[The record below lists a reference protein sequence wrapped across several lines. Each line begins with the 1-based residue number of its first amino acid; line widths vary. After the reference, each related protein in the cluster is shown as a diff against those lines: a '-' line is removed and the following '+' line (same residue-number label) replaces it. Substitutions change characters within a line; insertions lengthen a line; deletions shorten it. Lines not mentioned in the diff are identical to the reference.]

1 MNADALSLEAGG
13 ELAPVPLALPGT
25 TRRKRGSGFASAVPK
40 SPLLRAAVSRGAL
53 AAANPRSLLTRASG
67 ALSPVGAIG
76 PTVYSQGARGALA
89 TVESSAAMPKAAA
102 QSGQTGTRKLTQAQL
117 EARAQQRS
125 EDDDLIREAQRGDRT
140 AFDALV
146 RRYDQSVLR
155 LALHMLG
162 NEQDAQDVHQEAFL
176 KAYRHLGNFRF
187 ECSFYTWLYR
197 IVTNLCL
204 DHLRRRKSR
213 REDAATV
220 VDVHGE
226 EMDLMANVSDTRA
239 MANPAR
245 ELDRKRMGERI
256 NEALSK
262 LTPRERMV
270 FELKHYQGL
279 KLRTIGEMLST
290 TEETAKN
297 TLFRATRKLRANLA
311 ELKGQ

>member
-1 MNADALSLEAGG
+1 MANVDAAGTG
-13 ELAPVPLALPGT
+13 LIDGL
-25 TRRKRGSGFASAVPK
+25 GSGINGLGNELTVAERSRMRGRGPSPFA
-40 SPLLRAAVSRGAL
+40 LGFQAAGFQAKQGAL
-53 AAANPRSLLTRASG
+53 A
-67 ALSPVGAIG
+67 
-76 PTVYSQGARGALA
+76 
-89 TVESSAAMPKAAA
+89 VESVPAMPKAATQA
-102 QSGQTGTRKLTQAQL
+102 GTRNAKLTPAQI

-125 EDDDLIREAQRGDRT
+125 EDDELIREAQRGQRT

-162 NEQDAQDVHQEAFL
+162 NEQDAQDVHQEAFI

-204 DHLRRRKSR
+204 DQMRRRKSR
-213 REDAATV
+213 REDPATV
-220 VDVHGE
+220 LDASGD
-226 EMDLMANVSDTRA
+226 EMDLMANVTDDRA
-239 MANPAR
+239 MANPGR
-245 ELDRKRMGERI
+245 ELERKVMSQRI
-256 NEALSK
+256 QEALDK
-262 LTPRERMV
+262 LTPRERTV

-311 ELKGQ
+311 EVR

>member
-1 MNADALSLEAGG
+1 MNAEALSLETGGKLAPALSTIAGG
-13 ELAPVPLALPGT
+13 A
-25 TRRKRGSGFASAVPK
+25 RGRSIDRFASAARV
-40 SPLLRAAVSRGAL
+40 SALLDAATAARADTPGDAFDVR
-53 AAANPRSLLTRASG
+53 
-67 ALSPVGAIG
+67 
-76 PTVYSQGARGALA
+76 
-89 TVESSAAMPKAAA
+89 ESSPTMPKAAA
-102 QSGQTGTRKLTQAQL
+102 QSGTKTDRSGGRLTQAQL
-117 EARAQQRS
+117 DARALQRT
-125 EDDDLIREAQRGDRT
+125 EDDDLIREAQHGERA
-140 AFDALV
+140 AFDSLV

-162 NEQDAQDVHQEAFL
+162 NEQDAQDVNQEAFL

-213 REDAATV
+213 REDPATV
-220 VDVHGE
+220 IDSRGD
-226 EMDLMANVSDTRA
+226 EMDLLSNISDTRS

-245 ELDRKRMGERI
+245 ELDRKSMGESI
-256 NEALSK
+256 NEALNK
-262 LTPRERMV
+262 LTPRERTV

-279 KLRTIGEMLST
+279 KLRTIGEMLNT

-311 ELKGQ
+311 DLKERKA

>member
-1 MNADALSLEAGG
+1 MNAQALSLEAGG
-13 ELAPVPLALPGT
+13 A
-25 TRRKRGSGFASAVPK
+25 RGRSID
-40 SPLLRAAVSRGAL
+40 RL
-53 AAANPRSLLTRASG
+53 AAAARISALLDAATA
-67 ALSPVGAIG
+67 AYADAPGAI
-76 PTVYSQGARGALA
+76 
-89 TVESSAAMPKAAA
+89 ESSPTMPKAAA
-102 QSGQTGTRKLTQAQL
+102 QSGTKTDRSGGRLTQAQMD
-117 EARAQQRS
+117 ARALQRT
-125 EDDDLIREAQRGDRT
+125 EDDDLIREAQHGERA
-140 AFDALV
+140 AFDSLV

-162 NEQDAQDVHQEAFL
+162 NEQDAQDVNQEAFL

-213 REDAATV
+213 REDPATV
-220 VDVHGE
+220 IDSRGD
-226 EMDLMANVSDTRA
+226 EMDLLSNISDTRA

-245 ELDRKRMGERI
+245 ELDRKSMGESI
-256 NEALSK
+256 NQALDK
-262 LTPRERMV
+262 LTPRERTV

-297 TLFRATRKLRANLA
+297 TLFRATRKLRAHLA
-311 ELKGQ
+311 DLKERKA

>member
-1 MNADALSLEAGG
+1 MNADALGLEAGG
-13 ELAPVPLALPGT
+13 KMAPVLSTIAGRAN
-25 TRRKRGSGFASAVPK
+25 RRDVIVRTPSARV
-40 SPLLRAAVSRGAL
+40 SVLLEAAVA
-53 AAANPRSLLTRASG
+53 
-67 ALSPVGAIG
+67 VGAQA
-76 PTVYSQGARGALA
+76 PRA
-89 TVESSAAMPKAAA
+89 TSTPQTIESSAAMPKATVQAGVKVRGGARLTPA
-102 QSGQTGTRKLTQAQL
+102 QM
-117 EARAQQRS
+117 EARAQQRT
-125 EDDDLIREAQRGDRT
+125 EDDDLIREAQRGERE

-146 RRYDQSVLR
+146 RRYDHAVLR

-162 NEQDAQDVHQEAFL
+162 NEQDAQDIHQEAFL

-204 DHLRRRKSR
+204 DQLRRRKSR
-213 REDAATV
+213 REDPATIL
-220 VDVHGE
+220 DSHGD
-226 EMDLMANVSDTRA
+226 EMDLLSNVSDTRS

-245 ELDRKRMGERI
+245 ELDRKHMGQCI
-256 NEALSK
+256 SQALDK
-262 LTPRERMV
+262 LTPRERTV

-311 ELKGQ
+311 ELREVKA

>member
-1 MNADALSLEAGG
+1 MNAEALGITPGG
-13 ELAPVPLALPGT
+13 EIVSAKPSVSRAGVSRVRHVSPFSLSFGATSSQQSGAVSAASLNAPVESLP
-25 TRRKRGSGFASAVPK
+25 
-40 SPLLRAAVSRGAL
+40 
-53 AAANPRSLLTRASG
+53 
-67 ALSPVGAIG
+67 
-76 PTVYSQGARGALA
+76 
-89 TVESSAAMPKAAA
+89 EMPKAAA
-102 QSGQTGTRKLTQAQL
+102 QSGTRGSKLTPAQMD
-117 EARAQQRS
+117 ARAQQRT
-125 EDDDLIREAQRGDRT
+125 EDDELIREAQRGQRA

-162 NEQDAQDVHQEAFL
+162 NEQDAQDVHQEAFI

-204 DHLRRRKSR
+204 DQLRRRKSR
-213 REDAATV
+213 REDPSTALDASG
-220 VDVHGE
+220 D
-226 EMDLMANVSDTRA
+226 EMDLMANVTDDRA

-245 ELDRKRMGERI
+245 ELDRKLMAERI
-256 NEALSK
+256 QSALGK
-262 LTPRERMV
+262 LTPRERTV

-279 KLRTIGEMLST
+279 KLRTIGEMLHT

-311 ELKGQ
+311 ELRV

>member
-1 MNADALSLEAGG
+1 MNADAISLETGA
-13 ELAPVPLALPGT
+13 EFVPVLSAISSSS
-25 TRRKRGSGFASAVPK
+25 RKRTAGTFAPAAHPSA
-40 SPLLRAAVSRGAL
+40 LLHAAAAIGANSLGAL
-53 AAANPRSLLTRASG
+53 
-67 ALSPVGAIG
+67 
-76 PTVYSQGARGALA
+76 
-89 TVESSAAMPKAAA
+89 ESSPAMPKATA
-102 QSGQTGTRKLTQAQL
+102 QPGTTDRTTDLTRNSRTGGKLTQAQID
-117 EARAQQRS
+117 ARAQQRT
-125 EDDDLIREAQRGDRT
+125 EDDELIREAQRGERT
-140 AFDALV
+140 AFDSLV

-162 NEQDAQDVHQEAFL
+162 NEQDAQDVHQDAFL

-213 REDAATV
+213 REDPATII
-220 VDVHGE
+220 DSRGD
-226 EMDLMANVSDTRA
+226 EMDLMSNISDTRA

-245 ELDRKRMGERI
+245 ELDRKRMGQSI
-256 NEALSK
+256 NEALDK
-262 LTPRERMV
+262 LTPRERTV

-297 TLFRATRKLRANLA
+297 TLFRATRKLRTNLA
-311 ELKGQ
+311 ELKEGRA